1 MVLCRWEIA
10 LPNNSTAAG
19 GSPGLDPGPAGCPH
33 AGHAGNSHPR
43 RTTYPSVP
51 RGPAHDC
58 CLRHAGERRHARG
71 GPLWRRAVQ
80 PMGAG
85 RAKLPA
91 FKSSASARPSPH
103 PLRRQRRRREAAP
116 CRRHLGPSATRT
128 RRRPRGEV
136 GRRGGRWGPLGEGRE
151 GVAPLRAL
159 VATRGLVRRGD
170 GSARGPW
177 ALGNPTRALCGPP
190 ACGAVARRGAEGSEG
205 TFRREGERGG

>member
-1 MVLCRWEIA
+1 M
-10 LPNNSTAAG
+10 
-19 GSPGLDPGPAGCPH
+19 
-33 AGHAGNSHPR
+33 
-43 RTTYPSVP
+43 
-51 RGPAHDC
+51 
-58 CLRHAGERRHARG
+58 
-71 GPLWRRAVQ
+71 Q
-80 PMGAG
+80 PIGAG

-190 ACGAVARRGAEGSEG
+190 ACGAVLVEGQRAARGLSEG
-205 TFRREGERGG
+205 RESEEDNLGLSADVFPAPVLPRVLSNSEVSIFFQRFSRGRSGGIRALG